1 MAKLTFLGTGT
12 SQGVPV
18 ISCHCRVCLSPDERD
33 KRLRTSALIETGRET
48 ILIDA
53 GPDFRQQMLRAGV
66 ERLDGIL
73 LTHEHKDHISVPEI
87 DLHTIRPDEPF
98 SIGQTRIVPIRG
110 IHYKLPVLGFRIGPL
125 AYLTDMNRID
135 EREIDKIRG
144 VDTLVINALRKEP
157 HLSHFTLDDALR
169 ISRAVSSNV
178 TYLTHVSHQMGRH
191 AEEQAALPE
200 GVYFAYDGLTV
211 EIPE

>member
-1 MAKLTFLGTGT
+1 
-12 SQGVPV
+12 
-18 ISCHCRVCLSPDERD
+18 
-33 KRLRTSALIETGRET
+33 
-48 ILIDA
+48 
-53 GPDFRQQMLRAGV
+53 
-66 ERLDGIL
+66 
-73 LTHEHKDHISVPEI
+73 
-87 DLHTIRPDEPF
+87 
-98 SIGQTRIVPIRG
+98 
-110 IHYKLPVLGFRIGPL
+110 
-125 AYLTDMNRID
+125 MNRID
-135 EREIDKIRG
+135 EREIGKIRG

-157 HLSHFTLDDALR
+157 HLSHFTLDEALR

>member
-1 MAKLTFLGTGT
+1 MRSRSIPTPAFRKSTCIRFAPT
-12 SQGVPV
+12 S
-18 ISCHCRVCLSPDERD
+18 LSPSDR
-33 KRLRTSALIETGRET
+33 RGSSRS
-48 ILIDA
+48 
-53 GPDFRQQMLRAGV
+53 
-66 ERLDGIL
+66 
-73 LTHEHKDHISVPEI
+73 
-87 DLHTIRPDEPF
+87 
-98 SIGQTRIVPIRG
+98 RG

-157 HLSHFTLDDALR
+157 HLSHFTLDEALR

>member
-18 ISCHCRVCLSPDERD
+18 ISCHCRVCLSP
-33 KRLRTSALIETGRET
+33 
-48 ILIDA
+48 
-53 GPDFRQQMLRAGV
+53 
-66 ERLDGIL
+66 
-73 LTHEHKDHISVPEI
+73 
-87 DLHTIRPDEPF
+87 
-98 SIGQTRIVPIRG
+98 
-110 IHYKLPVLGFRIGPL
+110 
-125 AYLTDMNRID
+125 D

>member
-1 MAKLTFLGTGT
+1 MRAFNYTSGAPVKLYAEE
-12 SQGVPV
+12 
-18 ISCHCRVCLSPDERD
+18 RVQ
-33 KRLRTSALIETGRET
+33 KRVKQ
-48 ILIDA
+48 
-53 GPDFRQQMLRAGV
+53 DFDYAFS
-66 ERLDGIL
+66 
-73 LTHEHKDHISVPEI
+73 EHPYPGVPEI
-87 DLHTIRPDEPF
+87 DLHTIRSDEPF

-157 HLSHFTLDDALR
+157 HL
-169 ISRAVSSNV
+169 
-178 TYLTHVSHQMGRH
+178 THVSHQMGRH